1 MEELIKYNMHK
12 QYHKSVFSKKK
23 TPQVMQNNSLF
34 FFMSKSFQNTPRRKW
49 EIYTDWENDV

>member
-12 QYHKSVFSKKK
+12 QYHKSIFLKKK
-23 TPQVMQNNSLF
+23 PSSNAKQLTV

>member
-1 MEELIKYNMHK
+1 MHK

-23 TPQVMQNNSLF
+23 KPSSNAKQFTV